1 MLEFL
6 AHILF
11 TFVSPL
17 SECFN
22 FIVIG
27 RLFPI
32 LVGPVS
38 PKGKH
43 FLVVIVE
50 VIVKFYNDKNNNVLV

>member
-50 VIVKFYNDKNNNVLV
+50 VIAEVL

>member
-22 FIVIG
+22 FIVFD

-32 LVGPVS
+32 LVGPIS
-38 PKGKH
+38 SKGKH

-50 VIVKFYNDKNNNVLV
+50 AIAEV